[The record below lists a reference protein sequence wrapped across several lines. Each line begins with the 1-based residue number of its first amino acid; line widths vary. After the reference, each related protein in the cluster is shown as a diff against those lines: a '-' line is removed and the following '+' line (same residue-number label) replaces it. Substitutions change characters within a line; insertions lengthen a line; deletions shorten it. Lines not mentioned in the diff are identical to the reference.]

1 MVIDALDE
9 ASAPQELAD
18 RLLRPL
24 LDQAPVS
31 GLRLLVGTRWPLVR
45 ALGPRTVVIDLHDPA
60 YLESRDLAGYV
71 AQVLLAE
78 QEPEATTPYRGR
90 RELAEQVA
98 SAVARR
104 ATPTFLIARL
114 VARSL
119 VAADEVVDVSAV
131 GWQERLPATVGH
143 AFDAYLERFGT
154 TSSACATCS
163 SRWRGRRVPASPG
176 NSYGRH
182 WPAPYPVTTATAT
195 TISAGY
201 SRPPT
206 LLEDFARAAKTPHCP
221 RPAPSTGTSN
231 PSQPRCCA

>member
-1 MVIDALDE
+1 MAEVVATLAAGIGTHAATPEELLEGLAARPGRRVVVIDALDE

-45 ALGPRTVVIDLHDPA
+45 ALGPRTVVIDLDDPA

-71 AQVLLAE
+71 AQVLLVE
-78 QEPEATTPYRGR
+78 QESEATTPYRGR

-154 TSSACATCS
+154 NEQ
-163 SRWRGRRVPASPG
+163 RVRDLLIPLG
-176 NSYGRH
+176 VG
-182 WPAPYPVTTATAT
+182 
-195 TISAGY
+195 GGC
-201 SRPPT
+201 RPPLGT
-206 LLEDFARAAKTPHCP
+206 AMGA
-221 RPAPSTGTSN
+221 TGL
-231 PSQPRCCA
+231 RLIR